1 MKHGTIKH
9 YNIHW
14 FETII
19 FLPLKEK
26 MPDKNI
32 EALNLIK
39 EWTISLLPDSK
50 ILLFGSRAKNTHSD
64 DSDFDF
70 MIITKNNLDIQEK
83 NFIKALLRK
92 KLAKQKIP
100 ADILIHSEDEIKTKK
115 KVTGHIVRVILQE
128 GIPI

>member
-1 MKHGTIKH
+1 
-9 YNIHW
+9 
-14 FETII
+14 
-19 FLPLKEK
+19 

-32 EALNLIK
+32 DALQLIK

-50 ILLFGSRAKNTHSD
+50 ILLFGSRAKNTYSE

-100 ADILIHSEDEIKTKK
+100 ADILIQSEEEIKTKK

-128 GIPI
+128 GIPL